1 MLNNND
7 FMRFISVPKF
17 SLFIFLI
24 AATPCFAQKQT
35 KAQFVSSL
43 MAKMTLQEKLGQLNL
58 IIPGDASV
66 TGTVV
71 STDVEGKIKR
81 GLVGGMF
88 GIAGLEKIK
97 KVQELAVRES
107 RLRIPMLFGSD
118 IIHGYKTAFPI
129 PLALSASWDLP
140 LIQKS
145 AQMAALEATAD
156 GLNWTFSPMVDIARD
171 PRWGRVAEGAGE
183 DPFLGS
189 AIAKAMVMGYQGGA
203 GNTNLSSGKSL
214 LSCVKHFALY
224 GAPEAGRDYNSVD
237 MSKLKMYN
245 DYFPPYKA
253 AVDAGAGSVMTSFND
268 VDGVP
273 ASGNKWLLTNVL
285 RNQWGFKGF
294 VVSDYTS
301 VTEMINHGIGDT
313 ATVSALSLNAGLD
326 MDMVSEGFLNTLQK
340 SLQAGKVS
348 MAAIDAACKR
358 ILEAKY
364 DLGLFEDPFKYLKSS
379 RASEVLSADKRAFA
393 KEAAMRS
400 FVLLKNDNQ
409 VLPLKQGQKIA
420 LIGPLANDRSNM
432 PGTWSINADAKQAIS
447 VLEGL
452 NNRPGIGSKILYA
465 KGANISDDPVF
476 AAKINVFGEKISI
489 DTKSPQELLAEALTV
504 AAASDVIVAVV
515 GEASEMSGEAAS
527 RTSLDIPA
535 SQQKLIE
542 ALSKTGKPLV
552 LVLMNGRPLTIA
564 NELNAA
570 TAVLDVWHAG
580 TEAGNAVASVLYGD
594 YNPAGKLT
602 MSFPR
607 NVGQIPIYYSVRNTG
622 RPNGGDV
629 FGKYKSNYLDV
640 ENSPLLPFGYGLSY
654 TTFSYGK
661 PVLSAPSL
669 TATKAITASVT
680 LTNSGNY
687 DGEEVV
693 QLYIKDDIASITRPL
708 KELKGFQKVFLK
720 KGETKTV
727 TFTIDENLLRFYNA
741 DLKHTSEKGSFQLY
755 IGSNAAVENGV
766 SFQLK

>member
-1 MLNNND
+1 
-7 FMRFISVPKF
+7 MRFISIQKF
-17 SLFIFLI
+17 SLFIFLV

-35 KAQFVSSL
+35 KAQFIGSL
-43 MAKMTLQEKLGQLNL
+43 MTKMTLQEKLGQLNL
-58 IIPGDASV
+58 IIPGDGSV

-71 STDVEGKIKR
+71 SSDVEGKIKR

-107 RLRIPMLFGSD
+107 RLHIPMLFGSD

-189 AIAKAMVMGYQGGA
+189 AIAKAMVMGYQGGV
-203 GNTNLSSGKSL
+203 GNANLASGYSL

-224 GAPEAGRDYNSVD
+224 GAPEGGRDYNTVD

-253 AVDAGAGSVMTSFND
+253 AVDAGAGSIMTSFND

-301 VTEMINHGIGDT
+301 DTEMINHGMGDT
-313 ATVSALSLNAGLD
+313 AAVSVLSLNAGLD

-340 SLQAGKVS
+340 SLQTGKVS
-348 MAAIDAACKR
+348 MASIDAACKR

-364 DLGLFEDPFKYLKSS
+364 DLGLFEDPFKYCKQE

-409 VLPLKQGQKIA
+409 VLPLKSNQKIA

-489 DTKSPQELLAEALTV
+489 DTRSSQELLAEALTV
-504 AAASDVIVAVV
+504 AAASDIIVAVV

-527 RTSLDIPA
+527 RTSLDIPT

-564 NELNAA
+564 NELKSA

-580 TEAGNAVASVLYGD
+580 TEAGNAVAAVLYGD

-661 PVLSAPSL
+661 PVLSAPTL
-669 TATKAITASVT
+669 TAAKAIIASVT
-680 LTNSGNY
+680 LTNSGSY

-693 QLYIKDDIASITRPL
+693 QLYIKDDVASMTRPL

-741 DLKHTSEKGSFQLY
+741 DLKHISEKGNFQLY
-755 IGSNAAVENGV
+755 IGSNAAIENGV
-766 SFQLK
+766 LFQLK

>member
-1 MLNNND
+1 
-7 FMRFISVPKF
+7 MRLISIYKISFFI
-17 SLFIFLI
+17 LLI
-24 AATPCFAQKQT
+24 ATVPVFAQKQT
-35 KAQFVSSL
+35 KDQFVKSL
-43 MAKMTLQEKLGQLNL
+43 MDKMTLQEKLGQLNL
-58 IIPGDASV
+58 IIPGDGSV

-71 STDVEGKIKR
+71 STDVEGKIKK

-88 GIAGLEKIK
+88 GIAGLDKIK
-97 KVQELAVRES
+97 KVQEMVVRES
-107 RLRIPMLFGSD
+107 RLHIPMLFGSD

-129 PLALSASWDLP
+129 PLALSASWDMP

-183 DPFLGS
+183 DPYLGS
-189 AIAKAMVMGYQGGA
+189 AVAKAMVMGYQGGN
-203 GNTNLSSGKSL
+203 GSTNLASGNSL

-253 AVDAGAGSVMTSFND
+253 AVDAGAGSVMSSFND
-268 VDGVP
+268 IDGVP
-273 ASGNKWLLTNVL
+273 ASGNKWLLTDVL
-285 RNQWGFKGF
+285 RKQWGFKGF

-301 VTEMINHGIGDT
+301 VTEMINHGMGDT
-313 ATVSALSLNAGLD
+313 AAVSALSLNAGLD

-340 SLQAGKVS
+340 SLQSGKVS
-348 MAAIDAACKR
+348 MASINEACKR

-364 DLGLFEDPFKYLKSS
+364 DLGLFEDPYKYCKTA

-393 KEAAMRS
+393 KEAAMHS

-409 VLPLKQGQKIA
+409 VLPLRANQKIA
-420 LIGPLANDRSNM
+420 LIGPLANDKSNM
-432 PGTWSINADAKQAIS
+432 LGTWSINANASASIGVFDGFKS
-447 VLEGL
+447 
-452 NNRPGIGSKILYA
+452 RPGIGSKVMYA
-465 KGANISDDPVF
+465 KGANLSDDPVF

-489 DTKSPQELLAEALTV
+489 DSRSPQELLAEALTV

-527 RTSLDIPA
+527 RSNLDIPA

-542 ALSKTGKPLV
+542 ALAKTGKPLV
-552 LVLMNGRPLTIA
+552 LVLMNGRPLTIP
-564 NELNAA
+564 NELKWA

-580 TEAGNAVASVLYGD
+580 TEAGNAIASVLYGD
-594 YNPAGKLT
+594 YNPSGKLT

-607 NVGQIPIYYSVRNTG
+607 NVGQVPIYYSIRNTG

-629 FGKYKSNYLDV
+629 FGKYRSNYLDV
-640 ENSPLLPFGYGLSY
+640 ENSPLLPFGFGLSY
-654 TTFSYGK
+654 TTFSYSK
-661 PVLSAPSL
+661 PVLSGTNV
-669 TATKAITASVT
+669 TATKGITASVI
-680 LTNSGNY
+680 LTNTGNY

-693 QLYIKDDIASITRPL
+693 QLYIKDEVGSITRPL

-720 KGETKTV
+720 KGESKTV
-727 TFTIDENLLRFYNA
+727 TFSIDEKMLRFYNA
-741 DLKHTSEKGSFQLY
+741 DLKFLSEKGSFQVF
-755 IGSNAAVENGV
+755 IGTNSSIEN
-766 SFQLK
+766 SATFQLK

>member
-1 MLNNND
+1 
-7 FMRFISVPKF
+7 MRFFSIHKI
-17 SLFIFLI
+17 SLFIFLVV
-24 AATPCFAQKQT
+24 AAPVFAQKQT
-35 KAQFVSSL
+35 KEQFIHSL
-43 MAKMTLQEKLGQLNL
+43 MSSMTLQEKLGQLNL

-71 STDVEGKIKR
+71 SNDVEGKIRR

-97 KVQELAVRES
+97 KVQEMAVRES
-107 RLRIPMLFGSD
+107 RLHIPLLFGSD

-129 PLALSASWDLP
+129 PLALSASWDMQ

-183 DPFLGS
+183 DPYLGS
-189 AIAKAMVMGYQGGA
+189 AVAKAMVIGYQGGA
-203 GNTNLSSGKSL
+203 GNANLATGKSL

-253 AVDAGAGSVMTSFND
+253 AVDAGAGSVMSSFND
-268 VDGVP
+268 IDGVP
-273 ASGNKWLLTNVL
+273 ASGNKWLLTDVL
-285 RNQWGFKGF
+285 RKQWGFKGF

-301 VTEMINHGIGDT
+301 VTEMINHGMGDT

-326 MDMVSEGFLNTLQK
+326 MDMVSEGFLNTFQK
-340 SLQAGKVS
+340 SLQSGKIS
-348 MAAIDAACKR
+348 MAAINEACKR
-358 ILEAKY
+358 ILASKY
-364 DLGLFEDPFKYLKSS
+364 DLGLFEDPFKYCNPT

-409 VLPLKQGQKIA
+409 VLPLKLSQKIA

-432 PGTWSINADAKQAIS
+432 PGTWSINADAKQAVA
-447 VLEGL
+447 VLEGF
-452 NNRPGIGSKILYA
+452 NNRPGIGSKVMYA
-465 KGANISDDPVF
+465 KGANLSDDPAF

-489 DTKSPQELLAEALTV
+489 DTRSPQELIAEALSV

-564 NELNAA
+564 NELKCA

-607 NVGQIPIYYSVRNTG
+607 NVGQVPIYYSIRNTG

-629 FGKYKSNYLDV
+629 FGKYRSNYLDV
-640 ENSPLLPFGYGLSY
+640 ENSPLLPFGFGLSY
-654 TTFSYGK
+654 TNFSYSK
-661 PVLSAPSL
+661 PVLSANSL
-669 TATKAITASVT
+669 TANTSLTASVNLSNT
-680 LTNSGNY
+680 GNF

-693 QLYIKDDIASITRPL
+693 QLYIKDEVGSITRPL

-720 KGETKTV
+720 KGESKKV
-727 TFTIDENLLRFYNA
+727 TFTIDEKTLRFYNA
-741 DLKHTSEKGSFQLY
+741 DLKHVSEKGSFQVF
-755 IGSNAAVENGV
+755 IGTNSSIEN
-766 SFQLK
+766 SATFQLK

>member
-1 MLNNND
+1 
-7 FMRFISVPKF
+7 MRLFSIYKI
-17 SLFIFLI
+17 SLFILLI
-24 AATPCFAQKQT
+24 ATVPVFAQKQT
-35 KAQFVSSL
+35 KDQFVKSL
-43 MAKMTLQEKLGQLNL
+43 MDKMTLQEKLGQLNL
-58 IIPGDASV
+58 IIPGDGSV

-71 STDVEGKIKR
+71 STDVEGKIKK

-97 KVQELAVRES
+97 KVQEMVVNQT
-107 RLRIPMLFGSD
+107 RLHIPMLFGSD

-129 PLALSASWDLP
+129 PLALSASWDMP

-189 AIAKAMVMGYQGGA
+189 AVAKAMVMGYQGGV
-203 GNTNLSSGKSL
+203 GNTNLATGNSL

-253 AVDAGAGSVMTSFND
+253 AIDAGAGSVMSSFND
-268 VDGVP
+268 IDGVP
-273 ASGNKWLLTNVL
+273 ASGNKWLLTDVL
-285 RNQWGFKGF
+285 RQQWGFKGF

-301 VTEMINHGIGDT
+301 VTEMINHGMGDT
-313 ATVSALSLNAGLD
+313 AAVSALSLNAGLD

-340 SLQAGKVS
+340 SLQSGKVS
-348 MAAIDAACKR
+348 MASINEACKR

-364 DLGLFEDPFKYLKSS
+364 DLGLFEDPYKYCKTA

-393 KEAAMRS
+393 KEAAMHS

-409 VLPLKQGQKIA
+409 VLPLRANQKIA
-420 LIGPLANDRSNM
+420 LIGPLANDKSNM
-432 PGTWSINADAKQAIS
+432 LGTWSINANASASIGVFDGFKS
-447 VLEGL
+447 
-452 NNRPGIGSKILYA
+452 RPGIGSKVMYA
-465 KGANISDDPVF
+465 KGANLSDDPVF

-489 DTKSPQELLAEALTV
+489 DSRSPQELLAEALTV

-527 RTSLDIPA
+527 RSNLDIPA

-542 ALSKTGKPLV
+542 ALAKTGKPLV
-552 LVLMNGRPLTIA
+552 LVLMNGRPLTIP
-564 NELNAA
+564 NELKWA

-580 TEAGNAVASVLYGD
+580 TEAGNAIASVLYGD
-594 YNPAGKLT
+594 YNPSGKLT

-607 NVGQIPIYYSVRNTG
+607 NVGQVPIYYSIRNTG

-629 FGKYKSNYLDV
+629 FGKYRSNYLDV
-640 ENSPLLPFGYGLSY
+640 ENSPLLPFGFGLSY
-654 TTFSYGK
+654 TTFSYSK
-661 PVLSAPSL
+661 PELSGTSV
-669 TATKAITASVT
+669 TVTKGITASVT
-680 LTNSGNY
+680 LTNTGNY

-693 QLYIKDDIASITRPL
+693 QLYIKDEVGSITRPL

-720 KGETKTV
+720 KGESKTV
-727 TFTIDENLLRFYNA
+727 TFSIDEKMLRFYNA
-741 DLKHTSEKGSFQLY
+741 DLKYLSEKGSFQIY
-755 IGSNAAVENGV
+755 IGTNSSIEN
-766 SFQLK
+766 SATFQLK

>member
-1 MLNNND
+1 MD
-7 FMRFISVPKF
+7 
-17 SLFIFLI
+17 
-24 AATPCFAQKQT
+24 
-35 KAQFVSSL
+35 
-43 MAKMTLQEKLGQLNL
+43 KMTLQEKLGQLNL
-58 IIPGDASV
+58 IIPGDGSV

-71 STDVEGKIKR
+71 STDVEGKIKK

-88 GIAGLEKIK
+88 GIAGLDKIK
-97 KVQELAVRES
+97 KVQEMVVRES
-107 RLRIPMLFGSD
+107 RLHIPMLFGSD

-129 PLALSASWDLP
+129 PLALSASWDMP

-183 DPFLGS
+183 DPYLGS
-189 AIAKAMVMGYQGGA
+189 AVAKAMVMGYQGGN
-203 GNTNLSSGKSL
+203 GSTNLASGNSL

-253 AVDAGAGSVMTSFND
+253 AVDAGAGSVMSSFND
-268 VDGVP
+268 IDGVP
-273 ASGNKWLLTNVL
+273 ASGNKWLLTDVL
-285 RNQWGFKGF
+285 RKQWGFKGF

-301 VTEMINHGIGDT
+301 VTEMINHGMGDT
-313 ATVSALSLNAGLD
+313 AAVSALSLNAGLD

-340 SLQAGKVS
+340 SLQSGKVS
-348 MAAIDAACKR
+348 MASINEACKR

-364 DLGLFEDPFKYLKSS
+364 DLGLFEDPYKYCKTA

-393 KEAAMRS
+393 KEAAMHS

-409 VLPLKQGQKIA
+409 VLPLRANQKIA
-420 LIGPLANDRSNM
+420 LIGPLANDKSNM
-432 PGTWSINADAKQAIS
+432 LGTWSINANASASIGVFDGFKS
-447 VLEGL
+447 
-452 NNRPGIGSKILYA
+452 RPGIGSKVMYA
-465 KGANISDDPVF
+465 KGANLSDDPVF

-489 DTKSPQELLAEALTV
+489 DSRSPQELLAEALSV

-542 ALSKTGKPLV
+542 ALAKTGKPLV
-552 LVLMNGRPLTIA
+552 LVLMNGRPLTIP
-564 NELNAA
+564 NELKWA

-580 TEAGNAVASVLYGD
+580 TEAGNAIASVLYGD
-594 YNPAGKLT
+594 YNPSGKLT

-607 NVGQIPIYYSVRNTG
+607 NVGQVPIYYSIRNTG

-629 FGKYKSNYLDV
+629 FGKYRSNYLDV
-640 ENSPLLPFGYGLSY
+640 ENSPLLPFGFGLSY
-654 TTFSYGK
+654 TNFSYSK
-661 PVLSAPSL
+661 PVLSATSV
-669 TATKAITASVT
+669 TAAKEITASVT
-680 LTNSGNY
+680 VTNTGNY

-693 QLYIKDDIASITRPL
+693 QLYIKDEVGSITRPL
-708 KELKGFQKVFLK
+708 KELKGFQKIFLK
-720 KGETKTV
+720 KGESKTV
-727 TFTIDENLLRFYNA
+727 TFTIDEKMLRFYNA
-741 DLKHTSEKGSFQLY
+741 DLKHVSEKGGFQVF
-755 IGSNAAVENGV
+755 IGANSSIEN
-766 SFQLK
+766 SATFQLK

>member
-1 MLNNND
+1 
-7 FMRFISVPKF
+7 MRLISIYKV
-17 SLFIFLI
+17 SLFILLI
-24 AATPCFAQKQT
+24 ATVPVFAQKQT
-35 KAQFVSSL
+35 KDQFVKSL
-43 MAKMTLQEKLGQLNL
+43 MDKMTLQEKLGQLNL
-58 IIPGDASV
+58 IIPGDGSV
-66 TGTVV
+66 TGSVV
-71 STDVEGKIKR
+71 STDVEGKIKK

-88 GIAGLEKIK
+88 GIAGLDKIK
-97 KVQELAVRES
+97 KVQEMVVRES
-107 RLRIPMLFGSD
+107 RLHIPMLFGSD

-129 PLALSASWDLP
+129 PLALSASWDMP

-183 DPFLGS
+183 DPYLGS
-189 AIAKAMVMGYQGGA
+189 AVAKAMVMGYQGGN
-203 GNTNLSSGKSL
+203 GSTNLASGNSL

-253 AVDAGAGSVMTSFND
+253 AVDAGAGSVMSSFND
-268 VDGVP
+268 IDGVP
-273 ASGNKWLLTNVL
+273 ASGNKWLLTDVL
-285 RNQWGFKGF
+285 RKQWGFKGF

-301 VTEMINHGIGDT
+301 VTEMINHGMGDT
-313 ATVSALSLNAGLD
+313 AAVSALSLNAGLD

-340 SLQAGKVS
+340 SLLSGKVS
-348 MAAIDAACKR
+348 MASINEACKR

-364 DLGLFEDPFKYLKSS
+364 DLGLFEDPYKYCKTA

-393 KEAAMRS
+393 KEAAMHS

-409 VLPLKQGQKIA
+409 VLPLRANQKIA
-420 LIGPLANDRSNM
+420 LIGPLANDKSNM
-432 PGTWSINADAKQAIS
+432 LGTWSINANASASIGVFDGFKS
-447 VLEGL
+447 
-452 NNRPGIGSKILYA
+452 RPGIGSKVMYA
-465 KGANISDDPVF
+465 KGANLSDDPVF

-489 DTKSPQELLAEALTV
+489 DSRSPQELLAEALTV

-527 RTSLDIPA
+527 RSNLDIPA

-542 ALSKTGKPLV
+542 ALAKTGKPLV
-552 LVLMNGRPLTIA
+552 LVLMNGRPLTIP
-564 NELNAA
+564 NELKWA

-580 TEAGNAVASVLYGD
+580 TEAGNAIASVLYGD
-594 YNPAGKLT
+594 YNPSGKLT

-607 NVGQIPIYYSVRNTG
+607 NVGQVPIYYSIRNTG

-629 FGKYKSNYLDV
+629 FGKYRSNYLDV
-640 ENSPLLPFGYGLSY
+640 ENSPLLPFGFGLSY
-654 TTFSYGK
+654 TTFSYSK
-661 PVLSAPSL
+661 PVLSG
-669 TATKAITASVT
+669 TNVTVTKGITASVI
-680 LTNSGNY
+680 LTNTGNY

-693 QLYIKDDIASITRPL
+693 QLYIKDEVGSITRPL

-720 KGETKTV
+720 KGESKTV
-727 TFTIDENLLRFYNA
+727 TFSIDEKMLRFYNA
-741 DLKHTSEKGSFQLY
+741 DLKHVSEKGSFQVF
-755 IGSNAAVENGV
+755 IGTNSSIEN
-766 SFQLK
+766 SATFQLK

>member
-1 MLNNND
+1 
-7 FMRFISVPKF
+7 MRLISIYKV
-17 SLFIFLI
+17 SLFILLI
-24 AATPCFAQKQT
+24 ATVPVFAQKQT
-35 KAQFVSSL
+35 KDQFVKSL
-43 MAKMTLQEKLGQLNL
+43 MDKMTLQEKLGQLNL
-58 IIPGDASV
+58 IIPGDGSV

-71 STDVEGKIKR
+71 STDVEGKIKK

-97 KVQELAVRES
+97 KVQEMVVRES
-107 RLRIPMLFGSD
+107 RLHIPMLFGSD

-129 PLALSASWDLP
+129 PLALSASWDMP

-183 DPFLGS
+183 DPYLGS
-189 AIAKAMVMGYQGGA
+189 AVAKAMVMGYQGGN
-203 GNTNLSSGKSL
+203 GSTNLASGNSL

-253 AVDAGAGSVMTSFND
+253 AVDAGAGSVMSSFND
-268 VDGVP
+268 IDGVP
-273 ASGNKWLLTNVL
+273 ASGNKWLLTDVL
-285 RNQWGFKGF
+285 RKQWGFKGF

-301 VTEMINHGIGDT
+301 VTEMINHGMGDT
-313 ATVSALSLNAGLD
+313 AAVSALSLNAGLD

-340 SLQAGKVS
+340 SLQSGKVS
-348 MAAIDAACKR
+348 MASINEACKR

-364 DLGLFEDPFKYLKSS
+364 DLGLFEDPYKYCKTA

-393 KEAAMRS
+393 KEAAMHS

-409 VLPLKQGQKIA
+409 VLPLRANQKIA
-420 LIGPLANDRSNM
+420 LIGPLANDKSNM
-432 PGTWSINADAKQAIS
+432 LGTWSINANASASIGVFDGFKS
-447 VLEGL
+447 
-452 NNRPGIGSKILYA
+452 RPGIGSKVMYA
-465 KGANISDDPVF
+465 KGANLSDDPVF

-489 DTKSPQELLAEALTV
+489 DSRSPQELLAEALTV

-527 RTSLDIPA
+527 RSNLDIPA

-542 ALSKTGKPLV
+542 ALAKTGKPLV
-552 LVLMNGRPLTIA
+552 LVLMNGRPLTIP
-564 NELNAA
+564 NELKWA

-580 TEAGNAVASVLYGD
+580 TEAGNAIASVLYGD
-594 YNPAGKLT
+594 YNPSGKLT

-607 NVGQIPIYYSVRNTG
+607 NVGQVPIYYSIRNTG

-629 FGKYKSNYLDV
+629 FGKYRSNYLDV
-640 ENSPLLPFGYGLSY
+640 ENSPLLPFGFGLSY
-654 TTFSYGK
+654 TTFSYSK
-661 PVLSAPSL
+661 PVLSGTNV
-669 TATKAITASVT
+669 TATKGITASVI
-680 LTNSGNY
+680 LTNTGNY

-693 QLYIKDDIASITRPL
+693 QLYIKDEVGSITRPL

-720 KGETKTV
+720 KGESKTV
-727 TFTIDENLLRFYNA
+727 TFSIDEKMLRFYNA
-741 DLKHTSEKGSFQLY
+741 DLKFLSEKGSFQVF
-755 IGSNAAVENGV
+755 IGTNSSIEN
-766 SFQLK
+766 SATFQLK

>member
-1 MLNNND
+1 L
-7 FMRFISVPKF
+7 
-17 SLFIFLI
+17 LI
-24 AATPCFAQKQT
+24 ATVPVFAQKQT
-35 KAQFVSSL
+35 KDQFVKSL
-43 MAKMTLQEKLGQLNL
+43 MDKMTLQEKLGQLNL
-58 IIPGDASV
+58 IIPGDGSV
-66 TGTVV
+66 TGSVV
-71 STDVEGKIKR
+71 STDVEGKIKK

-88 GIAGLEKIK
+88 GIAGLDKIK
-97 KVQELAVRES
+97 KVQEMVVRES
-107 RLRIPMLFGSD
+107 RLHIPMLFGSD

-129 PLALSASWDLP
+129 PLALSASWDMP

-183 DPFLGS
+183 DPYLGS
-189 AIAKAMVMGYQGGA
+189 AVAKAMVMGYQGGN
-203 GNTNLSSGKSL
+203 GSTNLASGNSL

-253 AVDAGAGSVMTSFND
+253 AVDAGAGSVMSSFND
-268 VDGVP
+268 IDGVP
-273 ASGNKWLLTNVL
+273 ASGNKWLLTDVL
-285 RNQWGFKGF
+285 RKQWGFKGF

-301 VTEMINHGIGDT
+301 VTEMINHGMGDT
-313 ATVSALSLNAGLD
+313 AAVSALSLNAGLD

-340 SLQAGKVS
+340 SLLSGKVS
-348 MAAIDAACKR
+348 MASINEACKR

-364 DLGLFEDPFKYLKSS
+364 DLGLFEDPYKYCKTA

-393 KEAAMRS
+393 KEAAMHS

-409 VLPLKQGQKIA
+409 VLPLRANQKIA
-420 LIGPLANDRSNM
+420 LIGPLANDKSNM
-432 PGTWSINADAKQAIS
+432 LGTWSINANASASIGVFDGFKS
-447 VLEGL
+447 
-452 NNRPGIGSKILYA
+452 RPGIGSKVMYA
-465 KGANISDDPVF
+465 KGANLSDDPVF

-489 DTKSPQELLAEALTV
+489 DSRSPQELLAEALTV

-527 RTSLDIPA
+527 RSNLDIPA

-542 ALSKTGKPLV
+542 ALAKTGKPLV
-552 LVLMNGRPLTIA
+552 LVLMNGRPLTIP
-564 NELNAA
+564 NELKWA

-580 TEAGNAVASVLYGD
+580 TEAGNAIASVLYGD
-594 YNPAGKLT
+594 YNPSGKLT

-607 NVGQIPIYYSVRNTG
+607 NVGQVPIYYSIRNTG

-629 FGKYKSNYLDV
+629 FGKYRSNYLDV
-640 ENSPLLPFGYGLSY
+640 ENSPLLPFGFGLSY
-654 TTFSYGK
+654 TTFSYSK
-661 PVLSAPSL
+661 PVLSGTSV
-669 TATKAITASVT
+669 TVTKGITASVI
-680 LTNSGNY
+680 LTNTGNY

-693 QLYIKDDIASITRPL
+693 QLYIKDEVGSITRPL

-720 KGETKTV
+720 KGESKTV
-727 TFTIDENLLRFYNA
+727 TFSIDEKMLRFYNA
-741 DLKHTSEKGSFQLY
+741 DLKHVSEKGSFQVF
-755 IGSNAAVENGV
+755 IGTNSSIEN
-766 SFQLK
+766 SATFQLK

>member
-1 MLNNND
+1 
-7 FMRFISVPKF
+7 MRLYSIPKF
-17 SLFIFLI
+17 LVFIALVV
-24 AATPCFAQKQT
+24 ASPSFAQKQT
-35 KAQFVSSL
+35 KAQFISSL

-129 PLALSASWDLP
+129 PLALSASWDLAM
-140 LIQKS
+140 IEKS

-189 AIAKAMVMGYQGGA
+189 AIAKAMVIGYQGGA
-203 GNTNLSSGKSL
+203 GNANLATGKSL

-224 GAPEAGRDYNSVD
+224 GAPEAGRDYNTVD

-313 ATVSALSLNAGLD
+313 AAVSALSLNAGLD

-340 SLQAGKVS
+340 SLQSSKVS

-364 DLGLFEDPFKYLKSS
+364 DLGLFEDPFKYLKQE
-379 RASEVLSADKRAFA
+379 RASEVFSADKRAFA

-409 VLPLKQGQKIA
+409 VLPLKPSQKIA

-432 PGTWSINADAKQAIS
+432 PGTWSINADAKQAVA
-447 VLEGL
+447 VLEGF
-452 NNRPGIGSKILYA
+452 NNRPGIGSKVMYA
-465 KGANISDDPVF
+465 KGANISDDPAF

-489 DTKSPQELLAEALTV
+489 DTRSPQELLAEALAV

-564 NELNAA
+564 NELKSA

-607 NVGQIPIYYSVRNTG
+607 NVGQVPIYYSVRNTG

-629 FGKYKSNYLDV
+629 FGKYRSNYLDV

-654 TTFSYGK
+654 TSFNYSK
-661 PVLSAPSL
+661 PILSANSL
-669 TATKAITASVT
+669 TANASLTASVT
-680 LTNSGNY
+680 LTNTGNY

-693 QLYIKDDIASITRPL
+693 QMYIKDDVASITRPL

-720 KGETKTV
+720 KGESKTV
-727 TFTIDENLLRFYNA
+727 TFTIDEKLLRFYNT
-741 DLKHTSEKGSFQLY
+741 DLKHASEKGSFQVY
-755 IGSNAAVENGV
+755 IGTNSLVENSV